1 MKKLLFLLSFCI
13 MSAMAYGQDVLTN
26 ESDDVEALLS
36 DSLEAAG
43 VQNVITVV
51 KTVRFGYLSYSRVM
65 EQMDEYKEAMLTIS
79 GLRAAYDSEVRRSEE
94 NFSKLFAEYIEGQ
107 QSFPENILLKRQ
119 KELQQAMDESI
130 RFKNEA
136 RKILEEREEDV
147 MNGLRN
153 KIEKVLNELGKQRHY
168 AFIINTDGDTYPFVN
183 PEMGDDLTSTV
194 VQMLIAGSQA
204 SE

>member
-13 MSAMAYGQDVLTN
+13 MSAMAYGQDVATN
-26 ESDDVEALLS
+26 ESDNVEALLS

-51 KTVRFGYLSYSRVM
+51 KTVRFGYLSYSGVM

-79 GLRAAYDSEVRRSEE
+79 GLRAAYDSEVRRSED

-119 KELQQAMDESI
+119 KELQQAMDESL

-147 MNGLRN
+147 MNSLRN

-194 VQMLIAGSQA
+194 VQMLKAGSQA